1 MKTCIVIDPEAP
13 ILPVIPLDEAGS
25 VVGWVAN
32 GGNFEEQIVAL
43 APGLV
48 VLDLRRCGNRCGD
61 YVVRVRRCA
70 PAAKILVLGPPD
82 DLDTA
87 VTALRTGVAGYI
99 THPENLGRALRSLG
113 SGDMFITQT
122 GWAAL
127 RRHQLGPHQAGAE

>member
-1 MKTCIVIDPEAP
+1 MKTCIVIDPDVP

-25 VVGWVAN
+25 VVGWIGN
-32 GGNFEEQIVAL
+32 GGNFEAQVAAL
-43 APGLV
+43 APGLA
-48 VLDLRRCGNRCGD
+48 VLDLRRNGNRCGE
-61 YVVRVRRCA
+61 YVVRVRRCV

-99 THPENLGRALRSLG
+99 TRPEKLGRALRSLG
-113 SGDMFITQT
+113 SGNMFITQT

-127 RRHQLGPHQAGAE
+127 RRHQLGPQQAE